1 MLEVK
6 GISVGYKE
14 LLAVQDVSFSVRKG
28 EVVSLVGSNG
38 AGKSTILRAISGL
51 LRPKRGEI
59 LLNGEPIHKTP
70 PYEIVRK
77 KIAMVPEGR
86 QLFGRLSVLDNL
98 LLGAYVLDAKEEV
111 STLLESVLALFPRL
125 AERKGQRAET
135 LSGGEQQQLAIGRG
149 LMSRPPSHAGRAVPR
164 HHAEAD
170 VRDLQDYPRDQP
182 EGSHRLPGRA
192 ERVRGPGHFGQGVR
206 AADRTHRPGG
216 QGQGSLEV
224 RLGSESVPW
233 NVGRMSRVDL
243 WTAERGGARHE
254 D

>member
-6 GISVGYKE
+6 GLSVGYKE
-14 LLAVQDVSFSVRKG
+14 LLAVQDVSFTVQTG

-51 LRPKRGEI
+51 LRPQKGEI

-77 KIAMVPEGR
+77 RIAMVPEGR

-98 LLGAYVLDAKEEV
+98 LLGAYVLDANEEIV
-111 STLLESVLALFPRL
+111 GLLENVLTLFPRL

-149 LMSRPPSHAGRAVPR
+149 LMSRPSLLMLDEPSLGIMPKLVSEIFKTIHEISQKGVTVFLVEQNVY
-164 HHAEAD
+164 EALD
-170 VRDLQDYPRDQP
+170 I
-182 EGSHRLPGRA
+182 
-192 ERVRGPGHFGQGVR
+192 
-206 AADRTHRPGG
+206 ADRAYVLQTGRIV
-216 QGQGSLEV
+216 LEGKGKDLLQSDLV
-224 RLGSESVPW
+224 RKAYLG
-233 NVGRMSRVDL
+233 M
-243 WTAERGGARHE
+243 
-254 D
+254 